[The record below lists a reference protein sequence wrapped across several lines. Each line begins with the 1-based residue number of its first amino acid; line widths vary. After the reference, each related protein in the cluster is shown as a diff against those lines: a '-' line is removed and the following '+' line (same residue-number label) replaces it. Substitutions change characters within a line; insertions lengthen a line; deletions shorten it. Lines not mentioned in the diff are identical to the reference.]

1 MIILS
6 NVAELLGG
14 KKIMYTCKKKT
25 VGRDV
30 EFIGPILD
38 LKKQNINKPP
48 LENRMFFSFNS
59 QVIHSFIFGCLWLP
73 LPAVIE

>member
-1 MIILS
+1 MLLS
-6 NVAELLGG
+6 FSGEKRLCIPA
-14 KKIMYTCKKKT
+14 KKKKKT

-59 QVIHSFIFGCLWLP
+59 QVIHSFIFGRLWLP